1 MPKIPITIKIS
12 EDCYSAW
19 KLLKSKNVNPAKF
32 FREGGEQKVIE
43 TAKRYKFTLKKYK
56 LPF

>member
-1 MPKIPITIKIS
+1 MIKIPITIKVS
-12 EDCYSAW
+12 EDCYNAW
-19 KLLKSKNVNPAKF
+19 KLLKSKDVNPANI

-43 TAKRYKFTLKKYK
+43 TAKRYKFTLKKHK